1 MSNES
6 KTKQPTQTRR
16 EFLATTG
23 AVAGAAAVSSVAG
36 KAQAAKRNTKRG
48 GTLRFATRSDARGL
62 DPQRNIMYYVSSPLA
77 ATTQGLLDLSSDMKP
92 VPGVASEW
100 SSSKDLKTYTFNI
113 RKGVEFHNGRTVD
126 AEAIKWNFER
136 ILDPKIGHAF
146 TRSAIKNI
154 EKATAVDKYTLRVD
168 LKKPSGVFAANVTFY
183 PVNLIAPDSADQ
195 ADSNPI
201 GCGPFK
207 FAKWK
212 RFDRTVMDRFE
223 NYFETDADGNNL
235 PYLDRIVGL
244 PKKEDRVR
252 LTALRTGE
260 ADLID
265 NMAYVDAAGFKK
277 KYAGKFQTWDV
288 PQVGTGFV
296 AFNLK
301 KGPFSYA
308 NADGML
314 LRQAAAHAI
323 DHEAIHQAIFYGQGA
338 FATGF
343 YSKASP
349 WHMPGAKK
357 WPEFDPDKSK
367 FLLKKANAMG
377 VKITLVSRQ
386 AYAYMHQTGEI
397 VHAMW
402 RDVGFD
408 VSHEIHP
415 NAVLRQKYRANE
427 YDADSSANS
436 YRPDPEAWY
445 SRALHSDAPSNKL
458 RIGWKNEQF
467 DKLIDEAQSTLDFN
481 KRHELYTAAESL
493 VNTDLPMVYTHYVPL
508 IEAGVNSLKGYAP
521 AFAGPFTHSGGG
533 IRSAWLESTA

>member
-1 MSNES
+1 MSDET

-23 AVAGAAAVSSVAG
+23 AVAGAAALSGMPGAA
-36 KAQAAKRNTKRG
+36 KAAKRNPKRG

-77 ATTQGLLDLSSDMKP
+77 ATTQGLLDLSADMKP
-92 VPGVASEW
+92 VPGIATEW
-100 SSSKDLKTYTFNI
+100 SASKDLKTYTFKI
-113 RKGVEFHNGRTVD
+113 RKGVEFHNGSTVD

-146 TRSAIKNI
+146 TRSAIKNV
-154 EKATAVDKYTLRVD
+154 EKATAVDKHTLRID

-195 ADSNPI
+195 ADSHPI

-207 FAKWK
+207 FSKWK

-265 NMAYVDAAGFKK
+265 NMAYADIADFKK
-277 KYAGKFQTWDV
+277 KYAGKYQTWPV
-288 PQVGTGFV
+288 AQVGTGYV

-301 KGPFSYA
+301 KGPFSYE
-308 NADGML
+308 NADGKL

-323 DHEAIHQAIFYGQGA
+323 DHEAIHRAIFYGQSA
-338 FATGF
+338 SATGF

-349 WHMPGAKK
+349 WHMPGVKP

-367 FLLKKANAMG
+367 FLLKKANKVG
-377 VKITLVSRQ
+377 VPITLVSRQ

-402 RDVGFD
+402 TDVGFK
-408 VSHEIHP
+408 VTHEIHA
-415 NAVLRQKYRANE
+415 NAVLRQKYRTNE

-445 SRALHSDAPSNKL
+445 SRALHSEAPSNKL
-458 RIGWKNEQF
+458 RFGWKNEQF
-467 DKLIDEAQSTLDFN
+467 DKLIDEAQAILDSK
-481 KRHELYTAAESL
+481 KRLELYTAAESII
-493 VNTDLPMVYTHYVPL
+493 NTDLPMVYTHYSPL
-508 IEAGVNSLKGYAP
+508 LEAGVNGLKGYAP
-521 AFAGPFTHSGGG
+521 AFPGPFTYSGGG
-533 IRSAWLESTA
+533 LRAAWLESTA